1 MFNPWG
7 AMVCAT
13 AMWAI
18 VVSAAYFEPAK
29 RPTGE
34 AWVVTASEKMLSRP
48 ALVRANVAFKTAAA
62 P

>member
-29 RPTGE
+29 RAGKHG
-34 AWVVTASEKMLSRP
+34 S
-48 ALVRANVAFKTAAA
+48 
-62 P
+62 